1 MENKTVPIEPN
12 SVWETLA
19 KINVTDYTDTKG
31 KLTFIA
37 WTWSWQIMMQHY
49 PATTYSFQDNEY
61 HQDGS
66 VTVHVTVTCEGQAR
80 QMWLAVTDDN
90 MRSIKNPGCSFI
102 ANAKMRC
109 LTKCLAMFGLGFHV
123 YARESLPLELV
134 EPPQPDAIIDGEQ
147 LKDIKRLIGLSD
159 TDEIKFC
166 NHIRVQK
173 LEAIPE
179 QIYDKAVALLE
190 KKLAVKNAALPND
203 QAAA

>member
-1 MENKTVPIEPN
+1 
-12 SVWETLA
+12 
-19 KINVTDYTDTKG
+19 
-31 KLTFIA
+31 
-37 WTWSWQIMMQHY
+37 
-49 PATTYSFQDNEY
+49 
-61 HQDGS
+61 
-66 VTVHVTVTCEGQAR
+66 
-80 QMWLAVTDDN
+80 
-90 MRSIKNPGCSFI
+90 
-102 ANAKMRC
+102 
-109 LTKCLAMFGLGFHV
+109 MFGLGFHV